1 MGVWYLDDGSL
12 VGRVENLEGMLA
24 YLEERFRGIG
34 LAINFGKC
42 HILTSYGS
50 LDSFP
55 LLSRVARHDL
65 SEEDGI
71 RVLGSPVGGDHYIAS
86 FLGGCVDKVGK
97 FCQRVVALRMSQLG
111 VSLLQG
117 FVMLLIC

>member
-1 MGVWYLDDGSL
+1 MWVNISLMLSLGCSGCYVPVHRFIVVMTLGPLLFAAGIQGILEDLVHKWNSVWSVWYLDDGSL

-50 LDSFP
+50 FDSFP
-55 LLSRVARHDL
+55 LLM
-65 SEEDGI
+65 I
-71 RVLGSPVGGDHYIAS
+71 
-86 FLGGCVDKVGK
+86 
-97 FCQRVVALRMSQLG
+97 
-111 VSLLQG
+111 
-117 FVMLLIC
+117 